1 MTDAEKDEYIRALG
15 ERERELERRFATLER
30 ERQEFLAKLSP
41 RRRTEAEAWWA
52 ERDGV
57 TLQ

>member
-15 ERERELERRFATLER
+15 ERELECRVATLER

>member
-15 ERERELERRFATLER
+15 ERELECRFATLER

-41 RRRTEAEAWWA
+41 RRRTTAIRCEG
-52 ERDGV
+52 RRY
-57 TLQ
+57 LSLIHI

>member
-15 ERERELERRFATLER
+15 ERELERRFATLER

>member
-15 ERERELERRFATLER
+15 ERELECRFATLER